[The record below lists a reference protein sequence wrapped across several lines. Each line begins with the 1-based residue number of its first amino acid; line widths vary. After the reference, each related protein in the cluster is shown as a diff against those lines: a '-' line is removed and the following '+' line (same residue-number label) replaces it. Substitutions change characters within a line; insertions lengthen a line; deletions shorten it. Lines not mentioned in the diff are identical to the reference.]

1 MDGSGEG
8 RCMTDLYFEDFK
20 VGDRFES
27 PGMTITESQI
37 IDFAMQFDP
46 QVFHTNVVEAKDS
59 IFDGLVASGIH
70 TIALTF
76 KLFLMTGVL
85 SNNLGSPGFDDLR
98 WLKPV
103 RPGDTLYSA
112 GEVLEII
119 PSKKHDDRGTIRF
132 SYSSHNQKG
141 EKVFTVI
148 GNQILRKRPTA

>member
-1 MDGSGEG
+1 MAG
-8 RCMTDLYFEDFK
+8 LYFEDFQA
-20 VGDRFES
+20 GDRFES

-46 QVFHTNVVEAKDS
+46 QVFHTNVVEAQDS
-59 IFDGLVASGIH
+59 IFGGLVASGIH

-85 SNNLGSPGFDDLR
+85 SNNLGSPGFEELR

-103 RPGDTLYSA
+103 RPGDTLHA
-112 GEVLEII
+112 VGEVMEKI
-119 PSKKHDDRGTIRF
+119 PSKKHDDRGTVRF
-132 SYSSHNQKG
+132 MYASYNQKG

-148 GNQILRKRPTA
+148 GNQILKKHPGA

>member
-1 MDGSGEG
+1 MAGF
-8 RCMTDLYFEDFK
+8 YFEDFN

-27 PGMTITESQI
+27 PGMTVTEGQI

-59 IFDGLVASGIH
+59 IFGGLVASGVH
-70 TIALTF
+70 TTALTF

-98 WLKPV
+98 WVKPV
-103 RPGDTLYSA
+103 RPGDTLYSV

-119 PSKKHDDRGTIRF
+119 PSKKHNDRGTIRF
-132 SYSSHNQKG
+132 RYSSHNQKG
-141 EKVFTVI
+141 EKVLTVI
-148 GNQILRKRPTA
+148 GSQIIRKRSTA